1 MIALVFNLL
10 FAATTVNLKPAGTTL
25 RIVVVGDAGA
35 SPDKVGD
42 AILALHKQQPIDA
55 ILYLGDNFYECG
67 VTSTTDPQWKRV
79 NHFSAVG
86 VPIFAVLGNH
96 DYGKAKDNGTV
107 LPCKNQN
114 PNPQAEVDATGTI
127 KNWQMPSRSYTID
140 AKLATFYMTDTT
152 PVAEGFTVS
161 VLGGKTGGVILQ
173 ELKDA
178 LATASTTPWRIVAG
192 HHIIFSSGNEHG
204 APCDSGCKRMRSDML
219 PLLKSGHV
227 DVYVSGHDHDVELIG
242 PSDLWYLVSGAGS
255 PPKIRTYKKRPASE
269 PPTVFP
275 KTIPSNAFAG
285 FALLEL
291 SQHEAAVTI
300 FGING
305 AKSDRVVL
313 GTK

>member
-1 MIALVFNLL
+1 MIPLFFTALL
-10 FAATTVNLKPAGTTL
+10 AATTVNLTPAGTTL
-25 RIVVVGDAGA
+25 RIVAVGDAGA

-42 AILALHKQQPIDA
+42 AIKKLHQQKPIDA

-67 VTSTTDPQWKRV
+67 VKSISDPQWKRV
-79 NHFSAVG
+79 DHFSAVG

-96 DYGKAKDNGTV
+96 DYGKAKNNGKD
-107 LPCKNQN
+107 LPCKNQK
-114 PNPQAEVDATGTI
+114 PNPQAEVDATGTV
-127 KNWQMPSRSYTID
+127 KNWQMPDRSYTIN

-161 VLGGKTGGVILQ
+161 VLGGKTGGAILK
-173 ELKDA
+173 ELQDT

-204 APCDSGCKRMRSDML
+204 VPCDSGCQRMRSGML

-227 DVYVSGHDHDVELIG
+227 DLYVSGHDHDVELIG
-242 PSDLWYLVSGAGS
+242 PSDLWYLISGAGS
-255 PPKIRTYKKRPASE
+255 PLRIRAYEKRPSSE

-275 KTIPSNAFAG
+275 KNIPSNAFAG

-300 FGING
+300 FDRNG
-305 AKSDRVVL
+305 AKSDRIVL